1 MLNFLSKRLFKRS
14 SQSNYGENIQL
25 NPSELSNATNEI
37 TTNDSHASTT
47 SGNGNSVPRDTIVV
61 DGHMMDEWD
70 DCDVSLQM
78 NSSPEV
84 IKTLLCDDEI
94 QTRSIPLVDKS
105 EATDGVQTNKLA
117 AKHRMM
123 LLRELA
129 IPIISQRN
137 RQGTIH
143 KHKSKRAMLRQ
154 PFRRAVRI

>member
-14 SQSNYGENIQL
+14 SQSNSDDNIQV

-37 TTNDSHASTT
+37 TKNDSHASTT

-61 DGHMMDEWD
+61 DGHMIDEWD
-70 DCDVSLQM
+70 DCDVSLQL

-94 QTRSIPLVDKS
+94 QTGSNPLVDKP
-105 EATDGVQTNKLA
+105 EAVQTNKLA

-129 IPIISQRN
+129 LPIISQRN
-137 RQGTIH
+137 CQGTIH